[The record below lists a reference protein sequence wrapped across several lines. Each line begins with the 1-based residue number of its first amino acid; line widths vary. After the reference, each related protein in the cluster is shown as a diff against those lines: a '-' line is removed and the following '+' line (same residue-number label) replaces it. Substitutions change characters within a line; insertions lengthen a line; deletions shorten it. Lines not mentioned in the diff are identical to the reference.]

1 MKKKMIQILAITFIA
16 ILFMPGC
23 DKDSNNEVNKPIANF
38 NVSENQIRIWE
49 TVKFSDTSINQP
61 IEWEWFF
68 EGGEPEVST
77 DLEPEVL
84 YKEAGSY
91 SVKLVARNDNGE
103 SVKEMENFIEVSEY
117 QNYFGLFQDSRDG
130 QEYKTIGIGNT
141 IIMAENL
148 RYVTDGAVFYDN
160 NPMNGS
166 VYGLLYKWET
176 ALEACP
182 TGWRLPTRNEYDMI
196 RGYLG
201 GEYVA
206 GGKLKKSGTEFW
218 LSPNQ
223 FGSNETGFSAVGAGG
238 YYPGHLDFYGIK
250 ENTTFWT
257 QTEAT
262 EDLVWSVVLSYTTNT
277 MYIQNT
283 TRKETGYFSVRCIK
297 D

>member
-1 MKKKMIQILAITFIA
+1 MKKRISRIFAFTFVA

-23 DKDSNNEVNKPIANF
+23 DKDSNGEVNMPIANF
-38 NVSENQIRIWE
+38 NVSENQIKIWE
-49 TVKFSDTSINQP
+49 TVNFFDASINQP
-61 IEWEWFF
+61 VEWEWFF

-77 DLEPEVL
+77 DSEPEVL
-84 YKEAGSY
+84 YKEVGSY
-91 SVKLVARNDNGE
+91 RVELVVRNEKGE

-160 NPMNGS
+160 NPVNGS
-166 VYGLLYKWET
+166 VYGLLYTWET

-201 GEYVA
+201 GENIA
-206 GGKLKKSGTEFW
+206 GGKLKMSGTEFW

-238 YYPGHLDFYGIK
+238 YYPGQLDFYGLK
-250 ENTTFWT
+250 ESTTFWT

-262 EDLVWSVVLSYTTNT
+262 EDLVWSVVLSYTTNN